1 MRQSCAMGIPLGK
14 TVEVKASG
22 GSAKHPAENPSLSA
36 KHIKPHD
43 RGAFC
48 FPRNLQVCLQRQR
61 GNKKQRTRSGLAGW
75 GLPTPKNG
83 PLSYLVI
90 PGSNLR

>member
-36 KHIKPHD
+36 EIPIIYRDFFIYTLLSPHFSA
-43 RGAFC
+43 RKRK
-48 FPRNLQVCLQRQR
+48 RNHFFIC
-61 GNKKQRTRSGLAGW
+61 SC
-75 GLPTPKNG
+75 
-83 PLSYLVI
+83 
-90 PGSNLR
+90 